1 MYVLVPPDHEDV
13 KVIVLPEAW
22 FDGREG
28 VDVKVGVPKAEFTLT
43 KSVPD
48 VADVGVV
55 AESVTL

>member
-1 MYVLVPPDHEDV
+1 M
-13 KVIVLPEAW
+13 KVTDCPLSIVG
-22 FDGREG
+22 FDGLI
-28 VDVKVGVPKAEFTLT
+28 DGVPKAEFTLT